1 MYYRIQQA
9 NHPLEWLLDP
19 AHQFSPSWNPGDDVR
34 NGVSVCRSIEALAEY
49 FAQVGIPF
57 DETCMLVEVD
67 GERSEDRDE
76 DAELG
81 ALLVYPTEII
91 SATPLPESFSEMVFA
106 IYDNNAA

>member
-9 NHPLEWLLDP
+9 NHPIEWLLDP
-19 AHQFSPSWNPGDDVR
+19 THQFSTSYCTDDVR

-57 DETCMLVEVD
+57 DETCYLVEVD

-91 SATPLPESFSEMVFA
+91 SATPLPESFFEMVFA